1 MTGWWFSPGTPVS
14 PTNKTNG
21 QDINKILLKVAFNVA
36 ILTLTSIWYLQSF
49 LMLNKILKTHFIMDN
64 YLISSNLVKG
74 ETKLGISD
82 HNLLIEKRRHV
93 KQ

>member
-1 MTGWWFSPGTPVS
+1 MTGWWFSPCTPVS